1 MMFFHSAIESDW
13 MVSPTGNG
21 KLVNSTQRK
30 NFLSERFSK
39 NSHGF
44 TLLEILVVMSIL
56 GILITLAIPSY
67 NLAILKAKE
76 AALKED
82 LFILRDLLDQYYSD
96 HGNYPS
102 VLEELVELDYL
113 RAVPVDPMTGSSGTW
128 VELYLEEMEEDEEPG
143 VYDVHSG
150 SDLVGTDGTPYNEW

>member
-1 MMFFHSAIESDW
+1 

>member
-1 MMFFHSAIESDW
+1 MESDW

-21 KLVNSTQRK
+21 KLVNSAQRK
-30 NFLSERFSK
+30 NVRSEKFSK
-39 NSHGF
+39 NSRGF

-96 HGNYPS
+96 HGNYPYT
-102 VLEELVELDYL
+102 LEELVELEYL
-113 RAVPVDPMTGSSGTW
+113 RAVPVDPLTGSSETW
-128 VELYLEEMEEDEEPG
+128 VELYLEEVEEDEEPG

-150 SDLVGTDGTPYNEW
+150 SNLVGTDGTPYNEW

>member
-1 MMFFHSAIESDW
+1 

-21 KLVNSTQRK
+21 KLVNSAQRK
-30 NFLSERFSK
+30 NVRSEKFSK
-39 NSHGF
+39 NSRGF

-96 HGNYPS
+96 HGNYP
-102 VLEELVELDYL
+102 
-113 RAVPVDPMTGSSGTW
+113 PTT
-128 VELYLEEMEEDEEPG
+128 
-143 VYDVHSG
+143 
-150 SDLVGTDGTPYNEW
+150 